1 MFPIAKYYF
10 SPIIVCLTFFFFIR
24 LTWYLLPQLVLNA
37 IRNISL
43 QTVVQT
49 FPNESVYAIYRM
61 FSIENSSRYALRQ
74 IELSNYQK
82 QQYIILY
89 GRVGTSYTS
98 HTVRIIPL
106 GRSEWN
112 LMEYNNFK
120 WFGKIACHNI
130 CSTVYTIFVQKQNAL
145 QIYCGSRHCSRC
157 TLCAF
162 NSCTRVSWYL
172 EENSDPPGKN
182 ILDYYFTEGNYT
194 LVEYKSGYFYPP
206 EARFLI
212 YPSVFWPVG

>member
-1 MFPIAKYYF
+1 MCSQYYYLCIHRENASPSRCTLRVCVYTPSDIRVF
-10 SPIIVCLTFFFFIR
+10 SSEKNNVYIYLFIFHIFYVSDRQILFLSDYRLFNFFFFFIR

-120 WFGKIACHNI
+120 
-130 CSTVYTIFVQKQNAL
+130 
-145 QIYCGSRHCSRC
+145 
-157 TLCAF
+157 
-162 NSCTRVSWYL
+162 
-172 EENSDPPGKN
+172 
-182 ILDYYFTEGNYT
+182 
-194 LVEYKSGYFYPP
+194 
-206 EARFLI
+206 
-212 YPSVFWPVG
+212 